1 MVKNKEKT
9 FEEAMGRLEEIVRI
23 MEQGEIPLEES
34 LKLFEEGTALVH
46 HCTEVLDNAQIR
58 VTQVMTGPE
67 GEPVETEFDH
77 DD

>member
-1 MVKNKEKT
+1 MAKKKEKS

-46 HCTEVLDNAQIR
+46 RCTEVLDKAQMR
-58 VTQVMTGPE
+58 VTQVLAGPE
-67 GEPVETEFDH
+67 GEPTEMEFDH